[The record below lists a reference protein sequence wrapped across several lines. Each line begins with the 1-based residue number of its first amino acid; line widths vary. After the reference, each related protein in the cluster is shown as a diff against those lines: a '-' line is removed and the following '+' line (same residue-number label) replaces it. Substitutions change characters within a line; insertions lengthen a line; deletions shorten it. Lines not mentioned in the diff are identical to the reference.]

1 MTITTTQA
9 QVNAPGTSAVAYGK
23 ISCVVVSPIGI
34 TKVRDM
40 NFGIIVSGNEG
51 SIILSPNG
59 DSPTTTGGVS
69 LNLVN
74 GAVSS
79 ASFEVTDGTG
89 NISGT
94 QRFYTGYSITL
105 PSQDIT
111 MVNELG
117 KTMRVSNFTSS
128 PSASGYGTI
137 TNGKG
142 VLNVGATLYVNAMQ
156 EVGNYISSS
165 PFPVTVNYY

>member
-1 MTITTTQA
+1 LASAKTQA
-9 QVNAPGTSAVAYGK
+9 QINTTGTSSVAYGK

-34 TKVRDM
+34 TKVKDM
-40 NFGIIVSGNEG
+40 NFGIIISGNEG
-51 SIILSPNG
+51 SIVLSPNG

-69 LNLVN
+69 LNLVS
-74 GAVSS
+74 GAVSA
-79 ASFEVTDGTG
+79 ASFEVTDGMW

-94 QRFYTGYSITL
+94 QKFYTGYSITL

-142 VLNVGATLYVNAMQ
+142 ILTVGATLYVNSMQ